1 LDGWSSAS
9 RQRIYPVEDGIPRLF
24 ASVDPT
30 MSDRDVTEMVKAF
43 YEETPF
49 PNYDDIDSRET
60 LVMKARQ
67 GRFAAALDD
76 QLPDG
81 AIVLEAGCG
90 HRPADE
96 FPWFVVEATGFGRR
110 HLPQLATTGERF
122 P

>member
-1 LDGWSSAS
+1 VCSPVDHKNSSISEQAVAQQIGRS
-9 RQRIYPVEDGIPRLF
+9 LGRTCEGHYPVDHGIPQLF
-24 ASVDPT
+24 APVDPT

-67 GRFAAALDD
+67 GRFAAALDA
-76 QLPDG
+76 QLPEG

-90 HRPADE
+90 
-96 FPWFVVEATGFGRR
+96 TRR
-110 HLPQLATTGERF
+110 
-122 P
+122 